1 MDSLKSMTTKKH
13 MPQLVLAM
21 LFIVYLVMNYPLPE
35 SLATILDTLLGKVT
49 VLVMA
54 MGLFGYNPVLGVLGM
69 LVAYRLIMSASVR
82 TGMAALNEYYPTED
96 KKWTPFTPTH
106 QFDYTLEEELV
117 KKMTNQ
123 KFNVNYVKAPYRPTL
138 NDTHDAELL
147 VNNKN
152 NK

>member
-1 MDSLKSMTTKKH
+1 MTTKKH

-35 SLATILDTLLGKVT
+35 SLATILDSVLGKVV

-54 MGLFGYNPVLGVLGM
+54 MGLFGYSPILGVLGM
-69 LVAYRLIMSASVR
+69 LVAYRLLMSASVR
-82 TGMAALNEYYPTED
+82 TGMAALKEYYPTED
-96 KKWTPFTPTH
+96 KKWSPFTPTH
-106 QFDYTLEEELV
+106 QFAYTLEEELV

-123 KFNVNYVKAPYRPTL
+123 KFNINYVKSPYRPTL

-147 VNNKN
+147 VNSQKN
-152 NK
+152 